1 MSQLHYIRRDFVT
14 KILLVEDDMALAI
27 GVEYTLKQENYQ
39 VKRAKNLKEARD
51 ILKEEELD
59 LILLDLMLPDGSGYD
74 FCSEV
79 REESLIPVIFM
90 TACDEEANVV
100 LGLDM
105 GGDDYITKPIRI
117 KELLS
122 RINAVLRRRTKEAES
137 KNKNIKEDNIKNN
150 KIISK
155 DIIIEP
161 LKAKVFKGEEEILLT
176 AGEYK
181 LLLILV
187 ENKGNVLSRNV
198 LLEKI
203 WDVDGSFVDGN
214 TLNVY
219 IKRLREKIE
228 KDPKKPEYIETVRGI
243 GYRWSE

>member
-1 MSQLHYIRRDFVT
+1 MTR
-14 KILLVEDDMALAI
+14 ILLVEDDMALAI
-27 GVEYTLKQENYQ
+27 GVEYTLKQENYE

-117 KELLS
+117 RELLS
-122 RINAVLRRRTKEAES
+122 RINAVLRRRTKEEEL
-137 KNKNIKEDNIKNN
+137 KNKNIKEDDIRNN

-228 KDPKKPEYIETVRGI
+228 EDPKKPEYIETVRGI